1 MSLKSYPLELHNM
14 NMLLKNL
21 VRMHNGSMP
30 IPWTQKVELFSLPNK
45 QGDIVLSCKS
55 LIFNLLWC
63 LVTKGTMAPFAVV
76 K

>member
-30 IPWTQKVELFSLPNK
+30 I
-45 QGDIVLSCKS
+45 GGADIFLDQLS
-55 LIFNLLWC
+55 FN
-63 LVTKGTMAPFAVV
+63 VRY
-76 K
+76 